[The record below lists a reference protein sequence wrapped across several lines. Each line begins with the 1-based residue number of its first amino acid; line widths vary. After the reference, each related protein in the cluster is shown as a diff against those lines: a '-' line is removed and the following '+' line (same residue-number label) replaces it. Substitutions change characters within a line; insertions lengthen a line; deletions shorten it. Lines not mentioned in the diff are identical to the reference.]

1 VKTYATEQSAIDT
14 GVLIILLRTFTCAS
28 FSGVWKS
35 FNLFRT
41 KPLHSNLEII
51 SPTCPTTTTTTV
63 VS

>member
-1 VKTYATEQSAIDT
+1 VKIYATEQSVIDK

-35 FNLFRT
+35 FNPFRT

-51 SPTCPTTTTTTV
+51 SPTCPTTTTTTI
-63 VS
+63 S

>member
-1 VKTYATEQSAIDT
+1 VIDK

-35 FNLFRT
+35 FNPFRT

-51 SPTCPTTTTTTV
+51 SPTCPTTTTTTTI
-63 VS
+63 S

>member
-1 VKTYATEQSAIDT
+1 MKTYATEQSAIGT

-35 FNLFRT
+35 VNPFRT
-41 KPLHSNLEII
+41 KPLHSNLEMI
-51 SPTCPTTTTTTV
+51 SPTYQTTTTTV